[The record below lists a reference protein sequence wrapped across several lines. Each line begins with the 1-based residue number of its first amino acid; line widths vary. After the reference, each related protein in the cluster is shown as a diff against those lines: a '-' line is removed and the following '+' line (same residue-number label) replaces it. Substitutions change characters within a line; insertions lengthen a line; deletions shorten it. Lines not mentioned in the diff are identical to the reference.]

1 MNKHGFAQRIAAFL
15 EGKGFYIVLFLCVAA
30 IGISGYYLFS
40 TMGIRSD
47 DGPEVTAVDGSASV
61 TITPSP
67 TLEAVKPTVNP
78 DPAPSPSAE
87 PEAEEEPAP
96 AETTPVEETP
106 ELTFSEQPL
115 ETREAPT
122 LFVWPLN
129 GSTVTAF
136 SPDTLIRNETMGDW
150 RTHDGMDL
158 GCELGTTVMATAEGM
173 VESVVHD
180 DMLGT
185 TITITHGGGIT
196 SVYANLAEETAVTAG
211 DEVIAGDIIGTVGD
225 TALSESALEPHLHF
239 ALYQDGTPVDPADYM
254 AGNFS

>member
-1 MNKHGFAQRIAAFL
+1 MNKRGFAQRIAAFL

-40 TMGIRSD
+40 TMGVRSD
-47 DGPEVTAVDGSASV
+47 DTWDVTAVDGSASV
-61 TITPSP
+61 TVTPTP
-67 TLEAVKPTVNP
+67 TLEAVKPTVDP
-78 DPAPSPSAE
+78 DPAPSASSDSADS
-87 PEAEEEPAP
+87 AEEE
-96 AETTPVEETP
+96 EVQDTVVEETP
-106 ELTFSEQPL
+106 ELAISEQPL
-115 ETREAPT
+115 ETQDAPT

-136 SPDTLIRNETMGDW
+136 SPDTLIRDETMGDW

-173 VESVVHD
+173 VQSVEHD

-185 TITITHGGGIT
+185 TITIVHGGGIT
-196 SVYANLAEETAVTAG
+196 SVYANLASETTVSAG

-225 TALSESALEPHLHF
+225 TALSESALQPHLHF
-239 ALYQDGTPVDPADYM
+239 ALYQDGEPVDPADYM